1 MDYSALENQALAQGK
16 AAQAQGQSMLA
27 SDQSNAT
34 NYQNQYN
41 QASQQ
46 AAGENQNLQNYT
58 QAEQGA
64 YNPNTGTGNAGS
76 MLQYYTGLGNQEAGY
91 NPQAMQAA
99 TQNLTQEQN
108 QLANVANAS
117 QSSTGGYGLSGA
129 QLAGFYGSL
138 SAPLQQQAAAQ
149 NNVVGN
155 MLGQLN
161 AATQYAQSG
170 TAGGI
175 QAEQNTAGQL
185 NQVYQNTL
193 AQAAQ
198 YQQQMQA
205 FQTLAQQQGGLNA
218 EQQATYDSIAQG
230 YASTAANAAQA
241 YAAANQSN
249 AQAALYNQ
257 EYNAATNKDS
267 TPTTTTKTSSTNVTL
282 KPNAT
287 PKASNSVLPTKQ
299 VGKATEYTSPTN
311 SAQLRQEFLQPYG
324 V

>member
-1 MDYSALENQALAQGK
+1 MDYSALEQQALAQGK

-76 MLQYYTGLGNQEAGY
+76 MYQYYQGLGNQESGY
-91 NPQAMQAA
+91 DPNQMASAV
-99 TQNLTQEQN
+99 QNLTQNQN
-108 QLANVANAS
+108 ELGNVMSSS
-117 QSSTGGYGLSGA
+117 QSNIGNQGGLTGGS
-129 QLAGFYGSL
+129 
-138 SAPLQQQAAAQ
+138 QAALYNPITGAVNAGNTTVQ
-149 NNVVGN
+149 N
-155 MLGQLN
+155 MLGQLQN
-161 AATQYAQSG
+161 ATQIAQGG
-170 TAGGI
+170 TATGV

-218 EQQATYDSIAQG
+218 EQQATYNSIAQG

-241 YAAANQSN
+241 YAAANQAN

-257 EYNAATNKDS
+257 EYNAAANKAS
-267 TPTTTTKTSSTNVTL
+267 TPTTTTKTSSTKVTL